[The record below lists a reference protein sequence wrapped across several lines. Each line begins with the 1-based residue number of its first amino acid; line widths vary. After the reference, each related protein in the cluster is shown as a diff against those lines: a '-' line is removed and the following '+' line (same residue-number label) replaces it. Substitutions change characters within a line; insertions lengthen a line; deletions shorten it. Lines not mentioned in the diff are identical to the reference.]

1 MSSSESNVSSLQL
14 SSSSENRGSSPNID
28 IQRRSPSKLRLPVLN
43 PDNGWQLV
51 GRAKR
56 SPASP
61 ASRSQPPFNIA
72 SPEEFPNLPV
82 SAHSVSR
89 SPSPDDP
96 FEGSVQVALR

>member
-1 MSSSESNVSSLQL
+1 MSSSESNVSP
-14 SSSSENRGSSPNID
+14 SSESSGSSPNRD
-28 IQRRSPSKLRLPVLN
+28 IQRRSPSKVRLPRNV

-51 GRAKR
+51 GWAKR
-56 SPASP
+56 STASP